1 MQIAD
6 SFVVGAPPEAVWAFL
21 FDLEQMGE
29 CVPGLASVKKV
40 DERTYRGTLK
50 VKVGPVA
57 AAFDGTATLT
67 EFDPP
72 RRLAAV
78 LVGDDKLIASLVKTS
93 FLSTLTAV
101 EAGTE
106 VAYQM
111 EVNLRGRLAQF
122 GTTVVSATAKK
133 MTAEFAQNVR
143 TRLES

>member
-6 SFVVGAPPEAVWAFL
+6 SFVVGAPPEEVWAFL
-21 FDLEQMGE
+21 FDLKQMGE
-29 CVPGLASVKKV
+29 CVPGLASVEKV
-40 DERTYRGTLK
+40 DEKTYRGTLK

-57 AAFDGTATLT
+57 AAFGGTATLT

-72 RRLAAV
+72 RRMAAV
-78 LVGDDKLIASLVKTS
+78 LEGDDKLIASLVKTS

-122 GTTVVSATAKK
+122 GTTVVRATAKK